1 MTGHCRGDADG
12 RPKPYTPL
20 LPLVVSAVLLLIG
33 CNSPTAEFDS
43 TAELLGLEKRLA
55 TGTRFQHV
63 VYHAPGLP
71 TKTLHVYLDGDG
83 TPWFAGLPAVDPT
96 PRDALGLRLLA
107 MDPAPAVYVGRPCYH
122 GAAAVEPCNSRLWTT
137 HRYSE
142 EVVLS
147 LAAVVRQLMSD
158 YGAQEVAWFGYSG
171 GGTLA
176 VLLARHFETSVS
188 VVTVAAN
195 LDTSAW
201 AAYLWGG
208 DLPGSLNPASG
219 APLAFGIRQRHYAG
233 AEDDVVPPELATRA
247 AAHLGADLIVVDG
260 YDHVCCW
267 ERLWPAILREVAEA
281 SASPKMFGPLLG
293 RNRAAVSVP
302 AHGPHQVIDRP
313 TVPP

>member
-1 MTGHCRGDADG
+1 MFI
-12 RPKPYTPL
+12 
-20 LPLVVSAVLLLIG
+20 LVVTEHLG
-33 CNSPTAEFDS
+33 SPAI
-43 TAELLGLEKRLA
+43 
-55 TGTRFQHV
+55 
-63 VYHAPGLP
+63 LP
-71 TKTLHVYLDGDG
+71 
-83 TPWFAGLPAVDPT
+83 PIPQ
-96 PRDALGLRLLA
+96 DALGLRLLA

-122 GAAAVEPCNSRLWTT
+122 GAATVEPCHSRLWTT

-158 YGAQEVAWFGYSG
+158 HGAEEVAWFGYSG

-188 VVTVAAN
+188 VVTVAAI
-195 LDTSAW
+195 LDTGAW

-219 APLAFGIRQRHYAG
+219 APLASRIRQRHYAG
-233 AEDDVVPPELATRA
+233 AEDDVVPVELSARA
-247 AAHLGADLIVVDG
+247 AKHLGADLIVVDG

-267 ERLWPAILREVAEA
+267 ERLWPAILRELAKA
-281 SASPKMFGPLLG
+281 STSSTLSGPVLG
-293 RNRAAVSVP
+293 RDRRAVSVP
-302 AHGPHQVIDRP
+302 ARGPHQVIDRP